1 MLFGVTQ
8 TELFNEIIR
17 EGAASIMND
26 RQFIEAEIR
35 KWRGSPQWH
44 EQVSGEMY
52 YHGFHDI
59 LQAKRTAIGKD
70 GAVEEIKNLP
80 NRHDIDN
87 QYAIAVDKKCNYFL
101 GKPVAIESENKIY
114 ADALKKVIDRKF
126 MKKLKNICKKSLN
139 GGIAWVYPHFIADKN
154 GGLKLKLSVFPAYE
168 IKPEWKDIEH
178 EELDFAIRLY
188 EVYEYQGTTEV
199 KVQKVEVYKP
209 DGIYRFVLNDYTLT
223 PDVVAGEY
231 TPYFTVDN
239 VAFQWNRVPLIAFKY
254 NAEEV
259 PLIRRTKCLQDAIN
273 EMLSMFHNHMLE
285 DNRNTILVIRNYD
298 GTDLGEFRRNL
309 ATYGA
314 VKVRSVDGT
323 DGGVES
329 LEIEVNADNYN
340 AILELLKVALIENAR
355 SFDGKVLKSG
365 TPNQMNILSV
375 YNEIDIDTNE
385 METEFQAALEE
396 LFPFI
401 NAYLSL
407 SGMGDF
413 KDEDVTITFNRDMLI
428 NESEILGTLSSLGV
442 KISQRTLLR
451 QVPWIDD
458 VEEELEEVKK
468 ETEESMNMYG
478 DSFMQ
483 PSDNAGDGD
492 NANKDEE

>member
-1 MLFGVTQ
+1 MLFGPTQ
-8 TELFNEIIR
+8 TELFNQIIK
-17 EGAASIMND
+17 EGAASAMDN

-35 KWRGSPQWH
+35 KWRGSTQWH

-59 LQAKRTAIGKD
+59 LHAKRTAIGKD
-70 GAVEEIKNLP
+70 GELEEIKNLP
-80 NRHDIDN
+80 NRKDIDN

-101 GKPVAIESENKIY
+101 GKPISIDSENQAY
-114 ADALKKVIDRKF
+114 ADALHKVMNKKF
-126 MKKLKNICKKSLN
+126 MKKMKNICKKALN
-139 GGIAWVYPHFIADKN
+139 GGIAWVYPHFDESGKF
-154 GGLKLKLSVFPAYE
+154 KLSVFPAYE
-168 IKPEWKDIEH
+168 ILPEWKDSEH

-188 EVYEYQGTTEV
+188 EVVEYQGTTET
-199 KVQKVEVYKP
+199 KVQKVEVYRA

-223 PDVVAGEY
+223 PDVEQGEY
-231 TPYFTVDN
+231 MPYFTVDN
-239 VAFQWNRVPLIAFKY
+239 QAFQWNRVPLIAFKY

-273 EMLSMFHNHMLE
+273 EMISMFHNNMLE
-285 DNRNTILVIRNYD
+285 DNRNTILIIRNYD
-298 GTDLGEFRRNL
+298 GENLGEFRRNL

-314 VKVRSVDGT
+314 VKVRSIDGT
-323 DGGVES
+323 DGGVDS
-329 LEIEVNADNYN
+329 LQIEVNAENYN
-340 AILELLKVALIENAR
+340 TILELLKMALIENAR

-396 LFPFI
+396 LLPFI

-407 SGMGDF
+407 SGLGAF
-413 KDEDVTITFNRDMLI
+413 NEEEVEFTFNRDMLI
-428 NESEILGTLSSLGV
+428 NESEIMGTLSSLGV
-442 KISQRTLLR
+442 KVSQRTLLK

-458 VEEELEEVKK
+458 VDEELEEVKK
-468 ETEESMNMYG
+468 ETEESMEVYG
-478 DSFMQ
+478 DAFTN
-483 PSDNAGDGD
+483 PINGGGNADETATG
-492 NANKDEE
+492 NNNKDE